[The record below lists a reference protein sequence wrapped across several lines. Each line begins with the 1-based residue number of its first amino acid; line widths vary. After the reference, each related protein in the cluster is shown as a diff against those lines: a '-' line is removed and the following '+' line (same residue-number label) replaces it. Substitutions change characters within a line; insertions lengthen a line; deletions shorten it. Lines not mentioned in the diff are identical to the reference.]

1 MAAVVVIGAGMAGS
15 TAALLLA
22 NDGHDVTVLERD
34 PAPVP
39 ASADEA
45 WAGWERR
52 GVNQFRMLHYFLSKF
67 RMLVE
72 AELPDVA
79 VELEKDGALRMN
91 PLHGMPEEMRGP
103 LRPDDDRFAVLTGRR
118 PMVEAAI
125 ARVMNDHPGITVRR
139 GVGVLG
145 FVTGEPTVAGVPHVL
160 GVRTDDG
167 SELRADLIVDAGGRR
182 SALPALLAEIGASS
196 APEERAD
203 CGFIYYGRYFRSS
216 TGEVPPAF
224 GPPLQPYGSVSALA
238 LPADNGTWAV
248 GIITSARDTA
258 ARSAS
263 RVDVWES
270 VIGSMP
276 LLAHWL
282 QGEPLGDI
290 AVMAKIEDRYRE
302 FVVGGVPVVTGV
314 LAVGDSW
321 ACTNPSVGR
330 GSSIALMHTVAL
342 RDTLRELGVGDAYAL
357 ATRWH
362 EVSEQQIGPFVQ
374 DTLSFDR
381 HRLAEIDAA
390 IEGRPYETDDLTW
403 GFGQALERAAMK
415 DHDALRAYIGIANL
429 LERGVDVFARPG
441 MADTAIN
448 LGLEPAPLPG
458 PSRSE
463 LLSMFAA

>member
-1 MAAVVVIGAGMAGS
+1 MARVVVIGAGMAGS

-39 ASADEA
+39 GSADEA
-45 WAGWERR
+45 WDRWERR

-67 RMLVE
+67 RELVE
-72 AELPDVA
+72 AELPEVVA
-79 VELEKDGALRMN
+79 ELDRDGALRQN
-91 PLHGMPEEMRGP
+91 PLYDMPEQMRGP
-103 LRPDDDRFAVLTGRR
+103 LRADDDRFGVLTGRR

-125 ARVMNDHPGITVRR
+125 GRVVQANPGITVRR

-145 FVTGEPTVAGVPHVL
+145 LVTGAPVNGVPHVT

-167 SELRADLIVDAGGRR
+167 NELLADIVIDAGGRR
-182 SALPALLAEIGASS
+182 SALPTLLTEIGAPS
-196 APEERAD
+196 PIEERAD
-203 CGFIYYGRYFRSS
+203 CGFIYYGRYFRSTS
-216 TGEVPPAF
+216 GELPPAF

-248 GIITSARDTA
+248 GLITSAKDTA

-263 RVDVWES
+263 RVEVWEK
-270 VIGSMP
+270 VIGSFP

-282 QGEPLGDI
+282 QGEPLGDV
-290 AVMAKIEDRYRE
+290 AVMAKIEDRYRQ
-302 FVVGGVPVVTGV
+302 FVVDGAPLVTGV
-314 LAVGDSW
+314 LALGDSW

-330 GSSIALMHTVAL
+330 GSSIALMHSVAL
-342 RDTLRELGVGDAYAL
+342 RDTLREVGVADPYAL
-357 ATRWH
+357 ALRWH
-362 EVSEQQIGPFVQ
+362 DVSEQQIGPFVQ

-415 DHDALRAYIGIANL
+415 DPDALRAYMGVGNL

-441 MADTAIN
+441 MADTALS

-458 PSRSE
+458 PSRDE
-463 LLSMFAA
+463 LLALLAV